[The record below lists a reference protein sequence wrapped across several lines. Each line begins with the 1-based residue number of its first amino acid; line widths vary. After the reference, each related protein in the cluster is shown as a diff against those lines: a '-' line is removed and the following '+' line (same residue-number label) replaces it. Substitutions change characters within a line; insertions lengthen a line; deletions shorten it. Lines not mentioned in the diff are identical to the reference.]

1 MKNITPRKGRNPLH
15 HSGARGQSRPPTATI
30 DPSQCTEGRQTFG
43 QISGTITVGN
53 HFDAWASAG
62 LYLGDQDYM
71 IMASEGYQS
80 SGSTDITVSELS
92 GGGGNTGGGNTGGG
106 GGVVCN

>member
-1 MKNITPRKGRNPLH
+1 
-15 HSGARGQSRPPTATI
+15 
-30 DPSQCTEGRQTFG
+30 
-43 QISGTITVGN
+43 
-53 HFDAWASAG
+53 
-62 LYLGDQDYM
+62 
-71 IMASEGYQS
+71 MASEGYQS